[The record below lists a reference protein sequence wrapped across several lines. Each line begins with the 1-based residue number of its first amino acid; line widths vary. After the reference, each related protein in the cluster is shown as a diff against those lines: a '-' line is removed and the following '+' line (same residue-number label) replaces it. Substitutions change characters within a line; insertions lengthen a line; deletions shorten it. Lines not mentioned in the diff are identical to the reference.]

1 VEMEVNPGVT
11 DSLESFGFRSV
22 RLPGRLGSI
31 PTVAEGG
38 CDRALVAL
46 SYVGLPWRGSDC
58 LPEFTKISRDCH
70 PLFSPRLSKRT
81 SLVECFPAPSVSSR
95 PWAVGSEVRSYNPT
109 PTESRRGDE
118 REAKQPH
125 EHEQSAAVTGSRI
138 DDRRV
143 PDQRGGCV

>member
-1 VEMEVNPGVT
+1 MEMEVNPGVT

-70 PLFSPRLSKRT
+70 PLFSPRAIEANIVGRMLPCAF
-81 SLVECFPAPSVSSR
+81 SLFAPL
-95 PWAVGSEVRSYNPT
+95 
-109 PTESRRGDE
+109 
-118 REAKQPH
+118 
-125 EHEQSAAVTGSRI
+125 
-138 DDRRV
+138 
-143 PDQRGGCV
+143 GGRL